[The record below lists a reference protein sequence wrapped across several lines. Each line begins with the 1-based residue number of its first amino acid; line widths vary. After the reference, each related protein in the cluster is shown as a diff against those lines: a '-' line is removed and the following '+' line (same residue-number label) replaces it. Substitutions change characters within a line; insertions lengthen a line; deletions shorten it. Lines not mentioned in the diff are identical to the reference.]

1 MTHQQSPGTA
11 PILTDEDRDERS
23 PEAQTFDGEVVDP
36 TATPTREVDPPTQT
50 PTQTGPVDPDPTD
63 PTDPDPDTPPDP
75 DDPVPAPAATAT
87 ATDEVS
93 TDPRTDLDPDH
104 VDPDHVD
111 PEYVDTDPETA
122 AAEAD
127 REATAP
133 RPEPV
138 DAEVVDTV
146 DADTT
151 VDTDTTVD
159 PDTTVDTE
167 MADTRPEF
175 DREAELTRDAT
186 LEPSAATI
194 EADTETADTDR
205 DGVPDEAVEHAPG
218 EVEQSPVADLW
229 PAAVAD
235 ALRARWRELQL
246 RFVDDPQ
253 GAAAEADAVAAEA
266 VEALTSTLN
275 AQRTELAQWR
285 TDRDADTEGL
295 RVAVQRYHAFLDRV
309 LGL

>member
-1 MTHQQSPGTA
+1 MTHQQ
-11 PILTDEDRDERS
+11 
-23 PEAQTFDGEVVDP
+23 VP
-36 TATPTREVDPPTQT
+36 TK
-50 PTQTGPVDPDPTD
+50 TGPVDPDPTD

-75 DDPVPAPAATAT
+75 DDP
-87 ATDEVS
+87 
-93 TDPRTDLDPDH
+93 LGPD
-104 VDPDHVD
+104 DA
-111 PEYVDTDPETA
+111 VDTDPETA

-133 RPEPV
+133 RPEPM
-138 DAEVVDTV
+138 DA
-146 DADTT
+146 
-151 VDTDTTVD
+151 
-159 PDTTVDTE
+159 E
-167 MADTRPEF
+167 MADTRPDF

-194 EADTETADTDR
+194 EADNATAMDADAATDTDTDR

-229 PAAVAD
+229 PAAAAD
-235 ALRARWRELQL
+235 SLRARWQELQL

-253 GAAAEADAVAAEA
+253 GAAAEADAVVAEA
-266 VEALTSTLN
+266 VEALTSALT